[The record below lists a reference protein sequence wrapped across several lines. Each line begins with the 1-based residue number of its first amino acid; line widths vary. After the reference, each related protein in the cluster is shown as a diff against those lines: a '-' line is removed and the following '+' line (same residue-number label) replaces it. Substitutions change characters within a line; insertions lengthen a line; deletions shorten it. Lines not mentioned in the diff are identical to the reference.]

1 MIEGE
6 HILISLDERH
16 AANIFAGIKHVEL
29 RRRSMNVAIGTTIW
43 IYVKLPRGS
52 VMGSARVSAFH
63 SLAPSTLWRRFAS
76 VSGLTRKEFFDYFVG
91 VSRGFALSLEDADR
105 LPQSISLQAL
115 RQVSSGFQPPQF
127 FMRLGVGG
135 DLLNSLT
142 ESLKN
147 VCAASDGGV
156 DDVREFRGNSELTGD
171 QKKIVKT
178 RVAVCP

>member
-6 HILISLDERH
+6 HILISLENRH
-16 AANIFAGIKHVEL
+16 AENIFAGKKHVEL
-29 RRRSMNVAIGTTIW
+29 RRRSMNIAIGTTVW
-43 IYVKLPRGS
+43 IYVKLPVGS
-52 VMGSARVSAFH
+52 VMGRARVSALH

-76 VSGLTRKEFFDYFVG
+76 VSGLTHKEFTDYLEG
-91 VSRGFALSLEDADR
+91 VSKGFALSLENPER

-127 FMRLGVGG
+127 FLRLGVRGG
-135 DLLNSLT
+135 LLNTLT